1 MYCTNTPCAAY
12 PVLCPVFKV
21 CPGLKHLNIGQV
33 PKVNAHSLRVM
44 ASQLKCLVSLNLTAL
59 QAVSVRS
66 FQKKIYM
73 NEIFYD

>member
-1 MYCTNTPCAAY
+1 MCSMSSFS
-12 PVLCPVFKV
+12 CPVFKV

-59 QAVSVRS
+59 QAVSLRS
-66 FQKKIYM
+66 FQKKFLH
-73 NEIFYD
+73 E